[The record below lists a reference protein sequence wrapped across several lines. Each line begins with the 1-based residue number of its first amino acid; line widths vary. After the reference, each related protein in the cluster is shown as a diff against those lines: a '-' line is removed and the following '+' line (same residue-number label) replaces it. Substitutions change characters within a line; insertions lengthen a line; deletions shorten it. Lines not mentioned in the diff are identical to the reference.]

1 MHPTITQPLS
11 IAYLQQWQRSVKR
24 GCSNFTFIEKY
35 FDTNMGELT
44 LNKMTETTLDQEKRA
59 VHVAFALA
67 IFTIVYNLAEG
78 LIATWF
84 GYQDETLAL
93 FGFGIDSFI
102 EMISG
107 LGIAYMVL
115 RIQRNP
121 TSHRSGFEKTALKIT
136 GGSFYILVFGLLL
149 SAIITIIMGQKP
161 VTTFWGVIISF
172 VSIVVMFFLLQAK
185 LRVGK
190 QLHSEAILADASCT
204 KVCIYM
210 SCVLLASSG
219 IYEWTGFAYADS
231 IGTLGL
237 AWFSYQ
243 EGKECFE
250 KAASD
255 KYCHH

>member
-1 MHPTITQPLS
+1 MSEATLKVDPDKKAFKV
-11 IAYLQQWQRSVKR
+11 AY
-24 GCSNFTFIEKY
+24 
-35 FDTNMGELT
+35 
-44 LNKMTETTLDQEKRA
+44 
-59 VHVAFALA
+59 ALA
-67 IFTIVYNLAEG
+67 VFTIVYNLVEG
-78 LIATWF
+78 LVATWF

-93 FGFGIDSFI
+93 FGFGVDSFI

-136 GGSFYILVFGLLL
+136 GGSFYVLVVGLLL
-149 SAIITIIMGQKP
+149 SAIITIVMGQKP
-161 VTTFWGVIISF
+161 VTTFWGVIISLI
-172 VSIVVMFFLLQAK
+172 SIAVMLFLLQGK
-185 LRVGK
+185 LKVGK

-210 SCVLLASSG
+210 SCVLLISSG

-255 KYCHH
+255 KYCNH

>member
-1 MHPTITQPLS
+1 MH
-11 IAYLQQWQRSVKR
+11 
-24 GCSNFTFIEKY
+24 
-35 FDTNMGELT
+35 
-44 LNKMTETTLDQEKRA
+44 ETTLKIDPDKN
-59 VHVAFALA
+59 AFKIAYALA
-67 IFTIVYNLAEG
+67 VFTIIYNLVEG
-78 LIATWF
+78 LVATWF
-84 GYQDETLAL
+84 GYHDETLAL
-93 FGFGIDSFI
+93 FGFGVDSFI

-121 TSHRSGFEKTALKIT
+121 TSHRSDFEKTALKIT
-136 GGSFYILVFGLLL
+136 GSSFYALVVGLLL
-149 SAIITIIMGQKP
+149 SAIITIVMGQKP
-161 VTTFWGVIISF
+161 TTTFWGVIVSI
-172 VSIVVMFFLLQAK
+172 VSIVVMIFLLQGK
-185 LRVGK
+185 LKVGK

-219 IYEWTGFAYADS
+219 MYEWTGFAYADAL
-231 IGTLGL
+231 GTLGL

-255 KYCHH
+255 KYCKH